1 MATHSLQPETASQWG
16 TEIFGQAHALKPRS
30 TRDAHAVRL
39 GPHLV
44 ERASR
49 TRGSAHVLMYTRHD
63 TTGEIALRA

>member
-1 MATHSLQPETASQWG
+1 MATHSLQPETASQCG

-49 TRGSAHVLMYTRHD
+49 ATRGSAYTRHD